1 MSNVSNLRGAISL
14 SPEIVKVVRETD
26 AAIVEAINKARAA
39 GIPQGMLTGML
50 HGYALCE
57 TARMINAAD

>member
-26 AAIVEAINKARAA
+26 AVIVEAINKAVAA
-39 GIPQGMLTGML
+39 GIPQGLLTGML
-50 HGYALCE
+50 HGYALE
-57 TARMINAAD
+57 QTARMINAAD

>member
-14 SPEIVKVVRETD
+14 SSEIVRVIRDTD
-26 AAIVEAINKARAA
+26 AAIVEAINKARDA

-50 HGYALCE
+50 HGYALGE